1 MGPFRIVPPRGKQET
16 GSSLLA
22 ILTLPPRAGK
32 AAGEAGCSAY
42 FDPPQEIRWLAYS
55 MWRPGLLLRSAQ
67 TTSAIPPPQALPDTL
82 INSCSLNAEH

>member
-32 AAGEAGCSAY
+32 AAGEAGCSTY
-42 FDPPQEIRWLAYS
+42 FDPAQEIRWLFS
-55 MWRPGLLLRSAQ
+55 DVETWV
-67 TTSAIPPPQALPDTL
+67 TTECTD
-82 INSCSLNAEH
+82 SLCLTT